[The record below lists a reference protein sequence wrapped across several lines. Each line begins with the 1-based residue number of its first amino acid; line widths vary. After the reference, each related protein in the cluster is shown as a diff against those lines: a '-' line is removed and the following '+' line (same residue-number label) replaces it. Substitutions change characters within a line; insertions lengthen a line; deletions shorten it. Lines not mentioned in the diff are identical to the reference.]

1 MKQTKIL
8 LALMMLAVFASCNDE
23 FVDNT
28 NSRHISITAELP
40 DDNLTRASL
49 SQKEGSLDFLT
60 QWDEGDVVNLHIEQ
74 DGRFYEVKYTRPNA
88 LPGEVSFN
96 KIPIKNISE
105 DRKSCTL
112 DFDLPEGVDAD
123 RPYKVYGSTFCR
135 GVVGSDDDDNKVLVF
150 LCSFYRANSMS
161 IPLYCEVESNAL
173 SSGIEF
179 KHFLAYE
186 ILHIKNNSK
195 ETISFTHKG
204 FDVDKAWYHLG
215 CGIYIWPTYHY
226 IETKYYTN
234 KDSGERIEINAGE
247 TKDIL
252 SCYYPT
258 GEKIENARLKAII
271 NGNEVL
277 SSDTKSSDLDIE
289 PAKAYHMYAIWDGDE
304 LKFGK
309 EDIRETIIYPTSSYQ
324 LSEDGKTLVK
334 WLGEETEID
343 MSADPAFDNVTA
355 IGTDAFRYPK
365 SLTLSKSVETIHHH
379 AFRNCYYLEHLHIPP
394 SVKVFEFEAF
404 PNGVKNVYIEDLT
417 AWCKASFDN
426 MTFAWGA
433 NPLDF
438 GANLYVNNE
447 LVKDL
452 VLPEGLSTTGAY
464 AFSGW
469 KGRSVTFPKSFK
481 QVSHCS
487 FMGCEIESINFSLS
501 EEPISIGTYAFSYC
515 ENIETLNL
523 IGVKYVGGSAFNRCK
538 RLSTI
543 NIGAKLQ
550 YIETS
555 SFLDCPIK
563 AYNVIEY
570 NPSYSSD
577 NGILLNA
584 DGTVLM
590 RWPNGK
596 DQSSYIIPASI
607 KVIGE
612 SAFGQATKLSSITIN
627 ENVQDIKSYAFRES
641 GIVKIDIP
649 NSVKTIGSGAFYGCR
664 NLNSIIL
671 PEGLEKIEDGL
682 ISNCTSLVAFTIP
695 SKVKYIGDF
704 TFQDSENLCTITS
717 LPKNPPQL
725 GGCAFYAFHVDKV
738 TLYVPS
744 ESVDAYKNAEGW
756 NDFGAILPLEGDIP
770 Q

>member
-1 MKQTKIL
+1 MKLTKIL
-8 LALMMLAVFASCNDE
+8 FALMMLAVFGSCNDE
-23 FVDNT
+23 FVDKT
-28 NSRHISITAELP
+28 NSRHISINACMP
-40 DDNLTRASL
+40 DMATTRAIMSP
-49 SQKEGSLDFLT
+49 KENTLDMLM
-60 QWDEGDVVNLHIEQ
+60 QWTENDYFSIYVQQEGNI
-74 DGRFYEVKYTRPNA
+74 YEVNR
-88 LPGEVSFN
+88 GGMFGFV
-96 KIPIKNISE
+96 IPISSISE
-105 DRKSCTL
+105 NRKSCTF
-112 DFDLPEGVDAD
+112 DFDLPKEVDTNKHYTIFGCCRIEQGAIDVEGHVTFVDFMLPQVPD
-123 RPYKVYGSTFCR
+123 SLWV
-135 GVVGSDDDDNKVLVF
+135 
-150 LCSFYRANSMS
+150 
-161 IPLYCEVESNAL
+161 PLYFIAEKGDDLNRV
-173 SSGIEF
+173 EF
-179 KHFLAYE
+179 KHFTTYE
-186 ILHIKNNSK
+186 VLHIQNNSLQDIRFHF
-195 ETISFTHKG
+195 EGEAFN
-204 FDVDKAWYHLG
+204 VDERWYYDLFW
-215 CGIYIWPTYHY
+215 INLPTFQ
-226 IETKYYTN
+226 IEGSNENFGPVHTSEEDLVIK
-234 KDSGERIEINAGE
+234 AGE
-247 TKDIL
+247 SKIFLTN
-252 SCYYPT
+252 YAPT
-258 GEKIENARLKAII
+258 GKRIKNARLNAVI
-271 NGNEVL
+271 NGQKISSTNTL
-277 SSDTKSSDLDIE
+277 SSDMELEIG
-289 PAKAYHMYAIWDGDE
+289 KAYHMYATWDGKE

-324 LSEDGKTLVK
+324 LSEDGKTLIK

-379 AFRNCYYLEHLHIPP
+379 AFRNCYHLEHLHIPP

-523 IGVKYVGGSAFNRCK
+523 IGVKYVEGSAFNGCK

-612 SAFGQATKLSSITIN
+612 SAFGQATKLSSVTIN

-649 NSVKTIGSGAFYGCR
+649 NSVKTIGSAAFYGCR

-682 ISNCTSLVAFTIP
+682 INNCTSLVAFTIP
-695 SKVKYIGDF
+695 SNVKYIGDF
-704 TFQDSENLCTITS
+704 TFQGSENLCTITS

-756 NDFGAILPLEGDIP
+756 NDFGAILPLESDIP